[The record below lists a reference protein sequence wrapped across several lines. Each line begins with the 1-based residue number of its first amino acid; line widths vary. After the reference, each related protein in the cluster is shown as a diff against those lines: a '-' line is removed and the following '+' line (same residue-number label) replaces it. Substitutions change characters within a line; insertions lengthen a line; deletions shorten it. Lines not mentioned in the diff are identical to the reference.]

1 MESDISAEARP
12 KAGPVEHVKPVRKR
26 LDLRLR
32 ESDRPDEDIHLLE
45 DVRGLLLE
53 HQGEDEVSLEVA
65 IDGSIVKLEWSLLR
79 VKVCPELQE
88 ALRRLLGDA
97 GDVTVV
103 EQDTAGTK

>member
-1 MESDISAEARP
+1 MDNSINAEVRSE
-12 KAGPVEHVKPVRKR
+12 AGPVEGLKHVRKR

-79 VKVCPELQE
+79 VRACPELQE
-88 ALRRLLGDA
+88 ALQRMLGDA
-97 GDVTVV
+97 GDVSVV
-103 EQDTAGTK
+103 EQDTGGKG